1 MVSEERKARAE
12 LIKKNL
18 DEAYK
23 KFMSADEET
32 KREFFGS
39 LFLSKSIVDG
49 QISYIKSQ
57 EKPIKTPEE
66 KDEFTNMVHHQLMG
80 YCFAMVDL
88 GFATMDEEP
97 ANK

>member
-18 DEAYK
+18 DEAYE
-23 KFMSADEET
+23 KFMSADEEA

-49 QISYIKSQ
+49 QIDYVKGHG
-57 EKPIKTPEE
+57 KPIKTPEE
-66 KDEFTNMVHHQLMG
+66 KDEFATMVHRQLMG